1 MSLNEVELKA
11 LEDSYARLESP
22 EMGFNTFLSV
32 LCGFHIALL
41 TDPRRYDGECD
52 ESYPIGVP
60 FSIEVD
66 QTSSPETSDIYDVIS
81 DYREKERVWDCE
93 NCEYDNSYQS
103 SLDFE
108 SWTPPEPSRVVVS
121 SCPFTRDQIEVT
133 MTSDRKILCEGHP
146 DMVYLDDFE
155 SVYKKMKEAC
165 PDIL

>member
-1 MSLNEVELKA
+1 MSLNKVELK
-11 LEDSYARLESP
+11 DSYDRLESP

-41 TDPRRYDGECD
+41 VDIRRYDGECD

-66 QTSSPETSDIYDVIS
+66 QTSSSEMSGIDDVIF
-81 DYREKERVWDCE
+81 DYREKEKVWDCE
-93 NCEYDNSYQS
+93 NCEYDDCYQS
-103 SLDFE
+103 SMDWE

-121 SCPFTRDQIEVT
+121 SCPFTGDQIEVT
-133 MTSDRKILCEGHP
+133 MTSDRKISSEGHP